1 MMKDR
6 ISMFKN
12 VDRQNAVRI
21 KDDNEINLFFVK
33 LFFEIK
39 SFF

>member
-6 ISMFKN
+6 ISMFEN

>member
-1 MMKDR
+1 MKDR
-6 ISMFKN
+6 ISMFEN

>member
-1 MMKDR
+1 MKDR